1 MTKVKLDKELAEDLI
16 NSKLGILK
24 QYIDEILARYSESSP
39 EELLEKARIGVYEE
53 AENDA
58 IELRQLLLDYSKLQE
73 ILLLLPLLILLFLYQ
88 KSLTLLKT
96 H

>member
-24 QYIDEILARYSESSP
+24 QYIDEILARYSESSS
-39 EELLEKARIGVYEE
+39 EEFLEKARTGVYEE

-58 IELRQLLLDYSKLQE
+58 IELRQLIFDYTKLQE
-73 ILLLLPLLILLFLYQ
+73 ILRNL
-88 KSLTLLKT
+88 
-96 H
+96 